1 MNNYNYPKAF
11 EHEGLKLRIEFT
23 VLDNKYVAHKIFRNG
38 RFVFLR
44 ALNSY
49 EHSFFRECH
58 MYYVEFL
65 KLKGINVY
73 RGVENAEI

>member
-1 MNNYNYPKAF
+1 MNEYNYLKAF
-11 EHEGLKLRIEFT
+11 EHEGLKLRIEFR
-23 VLDNKYVAHKIFRNG
+23 VLNNKYVAHKIFRNG

-49 EHSFFRECH
+49 EHTFFRECH
-58 MYYVEFL
+58 MYYVDFL

-73 RGVENAEI
+73 GGIE

>member
-1 MNNYNYPKAF
+1 MNDYNYLKTF
-11 EHEGLKLRIEFT
+11 DHEELKLHIEFS
-23 VLDNKYVAHKIFRNG
+23 VLNNKYVAHKIFRNG

-49 EHSFFRECH
+49 EHSFFRVCH
-58 MYYVEFL
+58 MCYVVFL

-73 RGVENAEI
+73 GGTE

>member
-1 MNNYNYPKAF
+1 MNEYNYPKAF
-11 EHEGLKLRIEFT
+11 EYEELKLRIEFR
-23 VLDNKYVAHKIFRNG
+23 LLNNKYVAHKIFRNG

-58 MYYVEFL
+58 MYYVDFL

-73 RGVENAEI
+73 EGEE

>member
-1 MNNYNYPKAF
+1 MNEYKYPKAF
-11 EHEGLKLRIEFT
+11 EHEELKLHIEFSL
-23 VLDNKYVAHKIFRNG
+23 LDNKYVAHKIFRNG

-58 MYYVEFL
+58 MYYVDFL
-65 KLKGINVY
+65 KLKGIDVY
-73 RGVENAEI
+73 GGEE